1 MRLNLTFKTQIG
13 SVLPINYTYAL
24 SSFVYKTLQQANAE
38 YSEWLHNQAYKLGNK
53 QFKLF
58 TFSELKLP
66 KYQRYEDRFILQGDT
81 LSLTVSFYA
90 DEAMKN
96 FVTGLFEQQT
106 FFIQDKKSRTDFKVE
121 FVEIQ
126 AEPIFKEKMRF
137 RALSPICVTQH
148 VEGRK
153 HASYLSPTDDN
164 YEALFFNN
172 LSNKYQAAKPDAPA
186 FNLDEMSFRLLSERP
201 KSRLIVIKGFSKDAT
216 KVRGFFFDFEL
227 VAPAE
232 LLAFGY
238 AAGFGEKNSSGFGC
252 VEII

>member
-1 MRLNLTFKTQIG
+1 MRLSLIFKAKIG
-13 SVLPINYTYAL
+13 SILPINYTYAL
-24 SSFVYKTLQQANAE
+24 SSFVYKTLQKANEE
-38 YSEWLHNQAYKLGNK
+38 YSEWLHNKGYQLGNK

-81 LSLTVSFYA
+81 LSLIVSFYA

-96 FVTGLFEQQT
+96 FVTGLFRHQT
-106 FFIQDKKSRTDFKVE
+106 FFIRDKKSRVDFKVE

-126 AEPIFKEKMRF
+126 TKPIFKNKMRF
-137 RALSPICVTQH
+137 RALSPICISQH

-164 YEALFFNN
+164 YDNLFFNN
-172 LSNKYQAAKPDAPA
+172 LINKYQAAKPDATP
-186 FNLDEMSFRLLSERP
+186 FDKSDCSFKLLSSRP
-201 KSRLIVIKGFSKDAT
+201 KSRLIHIKDFSKEAT
-216 KVRGFFFDFEL
+216 KIRGYFYDFEL
-227 VAPAE
+227 SAPSE
-232 LLAFGY
+232 LMAFGY

-252 VEII
+252 VKTL